1 MKMPNGLTDQYMAN
15 ILTYYSNTSLK
26 TIEEHSEILKYSEK
40 YEKCAWEILT
50 RSYLLVKTSAT
61 RPSRHRQH
69 RQCGNASSH
78 SIARYVP
85 ILSGG
90 LLGISKRWWNE
101 TGGTLCRIVS
111 LCRGNWCRPKACSWH
126 VVASC
131 VVQCGWAQVSWN
143 LWRSFKWSILNLHE
157 VSSTSSGSDLFGV

>member
-1 MKMPNGLTDQYMAN
+1 M
-15 ILTYYSNTSLK
+15 
-26 TIEEHSEILKYSEK
+26 
-40 YEKCAWEILT
+40 
-50 RSYLLVKTSAT
+50 KTSAT

-101 TGGTLCRIVS
+101 TGGTLCRIVVET
-111 LCRGNWCRPKACSWH
+111 GAGPRPALGMLLHHALSSAAGLKYLEICED
-126 VVASC
+126 
-131 VVQCGWAQVSWN
+131 
-143 LWRSFKWSILNLHE
+143 RSNE
-157 VSSTSSGSDLFGV
+157 VS